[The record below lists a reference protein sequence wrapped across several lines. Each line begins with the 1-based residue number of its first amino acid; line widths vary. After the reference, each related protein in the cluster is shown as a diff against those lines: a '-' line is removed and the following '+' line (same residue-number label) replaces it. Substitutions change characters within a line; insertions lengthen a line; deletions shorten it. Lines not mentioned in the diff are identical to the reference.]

1 MVLCMLL
8 SVLSSG
14 ALLVLCECL
23 HGDKR
28 ARKACNEK
36 CMATPFQAS
45 VVEEEGAADAAFNG

>member
-1 MVLCMLL
+1 MLL

-28 ARKACNEK
+28 ARRACNEK

-45 VVEEEGAADAAFNG
+45 GVEEEEAADAAFNG

>member
-1 MVLCMLL
+1 MVLCVPL
-8 SVLSSG
+8 SDLASG
-14 ALLVLCECL
+14 TLLVLCECL

-45 VVEEEGAADAAFNG
+45 VVEEEEAADAAFNG